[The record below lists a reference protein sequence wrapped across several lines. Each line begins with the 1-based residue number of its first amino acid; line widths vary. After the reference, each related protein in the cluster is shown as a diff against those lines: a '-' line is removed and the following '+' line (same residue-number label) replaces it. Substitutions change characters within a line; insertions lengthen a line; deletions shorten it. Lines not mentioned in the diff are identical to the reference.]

1 MLTTLGHMQRRTFLS
16 ILGASG
22 AVSVI
27 SGRHALAQTAAPEA
41 GPTVEPSP
49 ATTPATAAPATA
61 APLDLDALRPRIANL
76 LEEARRLETLET
88 VIVTRNGET
97 LAERAYGN
105 NSLTGSTN
113 IKSASKC
120 VVSALVGIAIDKGLL
135 EGVDQRIETVLRS
148 EFPADPDP
156 RLSQITIG
164 HLLSMRAGLD
174 RMSGPNYGRWVASRN
189 WTRFALAADF
199 VGEPGGGM
207 LYSTASTHLLSVILT
222 KVSGKPTLA
231 LAREWLEPL
240 EGFRIGSWHRDPQG
254 YYLGGNQ
261 MAMTPRSLHAFG
273 ELYRRG
279 GVTEDGTRLIS
290 EEWIRESWIRR
301 TNSVFNGDGY
311 GYAWFLKEMAGEQV
325 NYAWGY
331 GGQMLYITPSLG
343 VTVTMTSNESAPS
356 ARTGYRDELHGL
368 MTRIIET
375 VST

>member
-1 MLTTLGHMQRRTFLS
+1 MHRRTLLAAAAALPILS
-16 ILGASG
+16 VSRAFAQSA
-22 AVSVI
+22 AV
-27 SGRHALAQTAAPEA
+27 RPETQV
-41 GPTVEPSP
+41 PNLEET
-49 ATTPATAAPATA
+49 
-61 APLDLDALRPRIANL
+61 RPRVATL
-76 LEEARRLETLET
+76 LEQARRLDTLET
-88 VIVTRNGET
+88 VLVTRNGT
-97 LAERAYGN
+97 LLAERAYGN
-105 NSLTGSTN
+105 NSLDVSTN

-148 EFPADPDP
+148 GFPANPDP
-156 RLSQITIG
+156 RLSKITIG

-199 VGEPGGGM
+199 VDEPGGGM

-231 LAREWLEPL
+231 LAREWLGPL
-240 EGFRIGSWHRDPQG
+240 DGFRIGAWDRDPQG

-279 GVTEDGTRLIS
+279 GVAEDGTRLIS
-290 EEWIRESWIRR
+290 EAWIRESWIRR

-311 GYAWFLKEMAGEQV
+311 GYAWFLKEMAGELV
-325 NYAWGY
+325 IYAWGY

-343 VTVTMTSNESAPS
+343 LTVAMTSNEAAPS
-356 ARTGYRDELHGL
+356 TRTGYRDELHGL
-368 MTRIIET
+368 MADIIEIVRT
-375 VST
+375 

>member
-1 MLTTLGHMQRRTFLS
+1 MLTTLGRMHRRTFLS

-22 AVSVI
+22 AVSVL
-27 SGRHALAQTAAPEA
+27 SGRQALAQAGTPEA
-41 GPTVEPSP
+41 TPPVE
-49 ATTPATAAPATA
+49 TPVAAEASA
-61 APLDLDALRPRIANL
+61 ARMDIDALRPRISNL

-88 VIVTRNGET
+88 VIVTRDGET

-148 EFPADPDP
+148 EFPANPDP

-174 RMSGPNYGRWVASRN
+174 RMSGANYGRWVSSRN

-231 LAREWLEPL
+231 LAREWLGPL
-240 EGFRIGSWHRDPQG
+240 DGFRIGSWHRDPQG

-331 GGQMLYITPSLG
+331 GGQMLYITPGLG
-343 VTVTMTSNESAPS
+343 VTVTMTSNEGAPS

>member
-1 MLTTLGHMQRRTFLS
+1 MNRRTLLAAIAALPAFPLAKS
-16 ILGASG
+16 FAQSSE
-22 AVSVI
+22 VDDI
-27 SGRHALAQTAAPEA
+27 SRQRIGTL
-41 GPTVEPSP
+41 
-49 ATTPATAAPATA
+49 
-61 APLDLDALRPRIANL
+61 LD
-76 LEEARRLETLET
+76 EARRLDTLET
-88 VIVTRNGET
+88 VIVTRDGEP

-105 NSLTGSTN
+105 NSLDGSTN

-135 EGVDQRIETVLRS
+135 DGVDQKMETVLRS
-148 EFPADPDP
+148 EFPKNPDP
-156 RLSQITIG
+156 RLSKITIG

-189 WTRFALAADF
+189 WTRSALAADF
-199 VGEPGGGM
+199 VDEPGGGM

-231 LAREWLEPL
+231 LARDWLRPL
-240 EGFRIGSWHRDPQG
+240 DGFRIGAWDRDPQG

-290 EEWIRESWIRR
+290 EDWIRESWILR

-311 GYAWFLKEMAGEQV
+311 GYAWFLKEMGGEQV

-343 VTVTMTSNESAPS
+343 LTVAMTSNEAAPS

-368 MTRIIET
+368 MTGIIGIVRT
-375 VST
+375 

>member
-1 MLTTLGHMQRRTFLS
+1 MQRRTFLS
-16 ILGASG
+16 LLGASG

-27 SGRHALAQTAAPEA
+27 SGPQALAQSEAPVAPPSSKPLGTSPPARPAEDIEA
-41 GPTVEPSP
+41 VRT
-49 ATTPATAAPATA
+49 
-61 APLDLDALRPRIANL
+61 RIANL

-88 VIVTRNGET
+88 VIVARNGET

-105 NSLTGSTN
+105 SSLTGSTN

-148 EFPADPDP
+148 EFPANPDP

-174 RMSGPNYGRWVASRN
+174 RMSGANYGRWVSSRN

-240 EGFRIGSWHRDPQG
+240 EGFRIGSWLRDPQG

-279 GVTEDGTRLIS
+279 GVTADGTRLIS

-331 GGQMLYITPSLG
+331 GGQMLYIAPNLG
-343 VTVTMTSNESAPS
+343 MTVTMTSNESAPS

-368 MTRIIET
+368 MTSIIET

>member
-1 MLTTLGHMQRRTFLS
+1 MQRRTFLS
-16 ILGASG
+16 LLGASG

-27 SGRHALAQTAAPEA
+27 SGRKALAQSEAPGASPSTAPIA
-41 GPTVEPSP
+41 
-49 ATTPATAAPATA
+49 TPAGSAA
-61 APLDLDALRPRIANL
+61 DLEAVRPRIANL

-88 VIVTRNGET
+88 VIATRNGET
-97 LAERAYGN
+97 LGERAYGN
-105 NSLTGSTN
+105 SSLTGSTN

-135 EGVDQRIETVLRS
+135 EGVDQKIETVLRS
-148 EFPADPDP
+148 DFPANPDP

-164 HLLSMRAGLD
+164 HLLSMRSGLE

-199 VGEPGGGM
+199 VDEPGGGM

-231 LAREWLEPL
+231 LAREWLGPL

-290 EEWIRESWIRR
+290 EAWIRESWIRR

-311 GYAWFLKEMAGEQV
+311 GYAWFLKEMGGVQV

-331 GGQMLYITPSLG
+331 GGQMLYIAPSLG
-343 VTVTMTSNESAPS
+343 LTVTMTSNESAPS

-368 MTRIIET
+368 MTQIIET